1 MARSIT
7 VAVKRQLTVTTLLAL
22 VGCSG
27 CSSAALTATSVF
39 RPAILRDS
47 LPDGKL
53 AVTACA
59 ENNVPYIVHDYSTQ
73 GQAIEEAIRVHEM
86 DHVRMAVAT
95 PGGCR
100 RFVAR
105 YRADSAFKVQVEL
118 SAYCAQGRW
127 LVERNH
133 DPSEVWLGI
142 ERTLRSLY
150 GATGIKNC
158 LYDEGWKQ

>member
-1 MARSIT
+1 MRA
-7 VAVKRQLTVTTLLAL
+7 ALFLLL
-22 VGCSG
+22 ISVGCSG
-27 CSSAALTATSVF
+27 CAPTIGATAFHF

-86 DHVRMAVAT
+86 DHVYKAVAT

-133 DPSEVWLGI
+133 DPKEVWEGI
-142 ERTLRSLY
+142 ARTLEMLY

-158 LYDEGWKQ
+158 LYNEDWQP

>member
-1 MARSIT
+1 MR
-7 VAVKRQLTVTTLLAL
+7 AL
-22 VGCSG
+22 VLLFLTACSG
-27 CSSAALTATSVF
+27 CTSAVTASQF
-39 RPAILRDS
+39 RPAVLRDS

-73 GQAIEEAIRVHEM
+73 GTAAEEGIRVHEM
-86 DHVRMAVAT
+86 DHVMLAIKT

-105 YRADSAFKVQVEL
+105 YRADSAFRVEVEL

-127 LVERNH
+127 LVERNR
-133 DPSEVWLGI
+133 DPLEVWEGI
-142 ERTLRSLY
+142 AETMRMRY
-150 GATGIKNC
+150 GATDLKNC
-158 LYDEGWKQ
+158 LYEQWG